1 MSTSTNSAAVSDLQH
16 HSNNNSNSSS
26 SNNNNNSLA
35 VICISAIKQE
45 EGSNPRPSMAA
56 QPLSSRPPAVSM
68 NPGPSPYHSQ
78 EMEMEKEKEKHNK
91 KGRSKN
97 WTRQETLKLIRHRTE
112 LEPRF
117 ARTGRKSELWDEIS
131 EALKRENICRDA
143 QQCRDKWEKLMA
155 SYKEVRDGL
164 RQRDDNPFFDELDPL
179 LSVKSATAKQKDKEA
194 LAPVNRNSSG
204 DNNFPSDDEETAEEG
219 SPPTPKRR
227 KAAGGYVMAAEV
239 EAVTELLESLV
250 SRQQQFFAE
259 LLDSMDRKEQMR
271 EQIRQEKEE
280 KWRAEE
286 RAQRCIFH
294 NAMIVLTKKLMDG
307 SGGLEPLGFE
317 FGAGLKNSQQFD
329 GGSGNG
335 GSGVGVSIP
344 GSVMR
349 HHHQVDGGRAAAGG
363 GGRADGDGGGGGV
376 VTVCMVPKKRSKN
389 WKRVE
394 VLQLIKFRAEMEA
407 RFAKST
413 RRAALWDELAELLGA
428 EGIKRD
434 GKQCREKWDKLMA
447 EFKDVSDGKRDR
459 SESPYFTELTSF
471 VGRSAEAG

>member
-1 MSTSTNSAAVSDLQH
+1 MSTTTNSAAVSDLQH

-26 SNNNNNSLA
+26 NNNDNNSLA

-45 EGSNPRPSMAA
+45 EGSNPRHSMAA
-56 QPLSSRPPAVSM
+56 QPVSSRPPAGSLS
-68 NPGPSPYHSQ
+68 PGPSPYHSR
-78 EMEMEKEKEKHNK
+78 EMEMEKDKEKHNK

-131 EALKRENICRDA
+131 EALKRENINRDA

-194 LAPVNRNSSG
+194 PTHVNRNSSG

-227 KAAGGYVMAAEV
+227 KAEGGYMMTAEV

-280 KWRAEE
+280 KRREEE
-286 RAQRCIFH
+286 RAQRSMFH
-294 NAMIVLTKKLMDG
+294 NAVIVLTKRLMDG
-307 SGGLEPLGFE
+307 SGCPEPLGFE
-317 FGAGLKNSQQFD
+317 LGTGVKNSQQFD

-335 GSGVGVSIP
+335 GTGVGLPIP
-344 GSVMR
+344 GSVLR
-349 HHHQVDGGRAAAGG
+349 HHHQFDGG
-363 GGRADGDGGGGGV
+363 GGRAAGGVGVADGSGGGGV
-376 VTVCMVPKKRSKN
+376 VNVCMVPKKRSKN

-459 SESPYFTELTSF
+459 SESPYFAELTSI
-471 VGRSAEAG
+471 VGRSAAG